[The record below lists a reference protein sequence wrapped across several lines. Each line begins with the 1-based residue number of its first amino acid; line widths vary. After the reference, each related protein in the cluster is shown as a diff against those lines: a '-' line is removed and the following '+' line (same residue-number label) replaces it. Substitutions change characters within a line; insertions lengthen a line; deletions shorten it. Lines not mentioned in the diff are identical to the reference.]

1 MVKTDLA
8 EEEKKLII
16 EALNNNIELPPE
28 LMTKL
33 FPGLAEKFDVAKLD
47 RAKIVTLEYA
57 GKRSEA
63 AILNQSS
70 PIDAGSPLQVE
81 RCFKGG
87 SLTGETQLD
96 LFKKA
101 KSGTD
106 DNWQN
111 LIVQGDNL
119 QFLKTCYRNADPLI
133 KDRVKGK
140 VKLFYID
147 PPFATKSDFG
157 GKNGERSYSDKV
169 ATAEFIEGLRERLI
183 YQRELLDEDGSIY
196 VHLDQKMSHYVKVM
210 FDEVFGKDNFRNE
223 IIWKRK
229 TGRGQTNK
237 KPTEFG
243 TQTDSILFYSK
254 SSNNFFSN
262 VIKPLKKEYIE
273 NFYKYIDENGRRF
286 RIADLSSPSFRPNL
300 IYEYKGYKPPA
311 KGWAISKQKMQQWD
325 KEGRLYFPKNKNGRI
340 QRKRFLDENEGEVV
354 QNLWDDIAIAGPQS
368 EERIDYPTQK
378 PEALLERIILASS
391 NPGDLV
397 MDIFGGSGTTA
408 AVAEKLGRRW
418 IVCDFGKHAIYT
430 MQKRMLRID
439 ESKALGSAEGEI
451 KKNQKYGKPP
461 KPFCVVS
468 TGAYDFSRIMKL
480 RENKDA
486 YIDFVLGLFQSSRD
500 EKDLSGKYRLTNI
513 FGEKDGD
520 PVEVY
525 PVWDNEYLK
534 NIRIDEKYL
543 KGIILQSRGKLKG
556 NYYIITPETCTV
568 VGDTTMKNSAGNE
581 VHFKMLKFP
590 YKILE
595 DVSRNFQIQQQPS
608 SQENVNNLINST
620 GFYFNDDVEIEV
632 EKTKQGLKITRF
644 ETKIMDKQGD
654 RLKGLDGLAMLLVDV
669 DYDGKI
675 FDMDRTVFA
684 KDIGDDGEIRM
695 TDLTESIAV
704 IAIDKH
710 GNESKPFIIKNKQLL

>member
-1 MVKTDLA
+1 MVKTDLT
-8 EEEKKLII
+8 EGEKKTII
-16 EALNNNIELPPE
+16 EALNSDTEPPPE

-63 AILNQSS
+63 AILNQGS
-70 PIDAGSPLQVE
+70 PTDAGSPLQVE

-119 QFLKTCYRNADPLI
+119 QFLKTCCRNADPLI

-147 PPFATKSDFG
+147 PPFATKSDFRG
-157 GKNGERSYSDKV
+157 SGDEKSYSDKV
-169 ATAEFIEGLRERLI
+169 DSAEFIEDLRERMI
-183 YQRELLDEDGSIY
+183 YMRETLADDGCIY
-196 VHLDQKMSHYVKVM
+196 VHLDQRKGHYIKILL
-210 FDEVFGKDNFRNE
+210 DEILGTHNFKHE
-223 IIWKRK
+223 IIWKR
-229 TGRGQTNK
+229 TTAH
-237 KPTEFG
+237 
-243 TQTDSILFYSK
+243 
-254 SSNNFFSN
+254 SN
-262 VIKPLKKEYIE
+262 VSMMGVIHDLIFLYTKSYDFVWNKQYQPYDDKFLSSHYRKK
-273 NFYKYIDENGRRF
+273 DENGRIF
-286 RIADLSSPSFRPNL
+286 TDDNL
-300 IYEYKGYKPPA
+300 IAPGNGYVYEWKGIVKPWRCPKKTMEKLWEEKRIYYTKQGVARYKRY
-311 KGWAISKQKMQQWD
+311 
-325 KEGRLYFPKNKNGRI
+325 
-340 QRKRFLDENEGEVV
+340 LDEMPGVALQDV
-354 QNLWDDIAIAGPQS
+354 WMDINPVNSQAIEDTGF
-368 EERIDYPTQK
+368 PTQK

-430 MQKRMLRID
+430 MQKRMLRIG
-439 ESKALGSAEGEI
+439 ESKTLGRDV

-480 RENKDA
+480 RDNRDA
-486 YIDFVLGLFQSSRD
+486 YIDFVLGLFQTSRD
-500 EKDLSGKYRLTNI
+500 EKDLSGKYRLANI

-525 PVWDNEYLK
+525 PVWNDEYLK

-556 NYYIITPETCTV
+556 NYYIITPETCTL
-568 VGDTTMKNSAGNE
+568 VGDTTMRNSAGND

-632 EKTKQGLKITRF
+632 EKIKQGLKITRF
-644 ETKIMDKQGD
+644 ETKILDKQEK

-684 KDIGDDGEIRM
+684 KDIGNDGEIRM
-695 TDLTESIAV
+695 SGLTESIAV
-704 IAIDKH
+704 VAIDRH
-710 GNESKPFIIKNKQLL
+710 GNES